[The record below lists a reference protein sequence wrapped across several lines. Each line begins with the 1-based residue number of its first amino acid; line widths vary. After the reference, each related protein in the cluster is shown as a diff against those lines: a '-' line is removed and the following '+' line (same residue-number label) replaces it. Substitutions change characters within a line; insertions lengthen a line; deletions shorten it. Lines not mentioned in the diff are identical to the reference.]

1 MHPWMAVW
9 MWSMTM
15 SQARQNSLSGRDFLA
30 ANENNRDE
38 SERLAPI
45 LINASDYLKSD
56 IVEQVLPDM
65 ILGSPI
71 CIGWSGN
78 RQWLFNAGPLRP
90 EPDGSERGS
99 LLGRRLVRVAEL
111 FIQLLD

>member
-15 SQARQNSLSGRDFLA
+15 SQAWQNSLSGRDFLA
-30 ANENNRDE
+30 ANENNKDE

-65 ILGSPI
+65 ILDRLADLH
-71 CIGWSGN
+71 WME
-78 RQWLFNAGPLRP
+78 R
-90 EPDGSERGS
+90 EPAMA
-99 LLGRRLVRVAEL
+99 V
-111 FIQLLD
+111 